1 MISKYWGLCWLRGQT
16 HIIIY
21 TLRVN
26 RTLSVELLIELTLI
40 KLILEYVK
48 TNLFISLLWC
58 HIFYVMNQ
66 PLGNLVLHGM

>member
-1 MISKYWGLCWLRGQT
+1 MISKYWGLCWLREQT

-40 KLILEYVK
+40 KLIFEYVK
-48 TNLFISLLWC
+48 TNLLVCFGV
-58 HIFYVMNQ
+58 IFFMS
-66 PLGNLVLHGM
+66 